1 MTTKQALV
9 TAIIPTYNMGVCI
22 GDAIQSALDQT
33 YPNLEVLVVD
43 DGSTDNTPEVVAE
56 FGNRVTYLTQA
67 NAGQG
72 AARNLAIRRS
82 RGEFVAFLDAD
93 DIWRP
98 TKIERQMALAAE
110 AGVAVVGC
118 GYTVQDMTG
127 NIEFDRV
134 IRRNFDDPKIFVD
147 LMSIC
152 QLLPGSGSGVLAA
165 KACFERV
172 GDFDVTLRFAQDWD
186 MWLRLVQHYEARFVE
201 EVLVVI
207 RKNNLKPAFRT
218 QSNEQRFVS
227 MVIDKNVPKELRPRS
242 YAALHAR
249 LGSNSLALGDY
260 RGAAHHLATSIRLK
274 PTRIFPLDPGG
285 RYRLPNTPRYYLLA
299 KSLLGILTGKGKPP
313 AGAPNRP

>member
-1 MTTKQALV
+1 MTRHTLV
-9 TAIIPTYNMGVCI
+9 TAIIPTYNMAVCI
-22 GDAIQSALDQT
+22 RDAIRSALDQT
-33 YPNLEVLVVD
+33 YPDIEVLVVD
-43 DGSTDNTPEVVAE
+43 DGSTDETAAVVAE
-56 FGNRVTYLTQA
+56 FGDRVTYIKQA

-82 RGEFVAFLDAD
+82 KGEFVAFLDAD

-110 AGVAVVGC
+110 AGVSIVGC

-127 NIEFDRV
+127 QIEFDRV
-134 IRRNFDDPKIFVD
+134 VRRNFDDRQTFVD

-172 GDFDVTLRFAQDWD
+172 GYFDEALRFAQDWD
-186 MWLRLVQHYEARFVE
+186 MWLRLVQQYEARFVE
-201 EVLVVI
+201 DVLVVI

-227 MVIDKNVPKELRPRS
+227 MVIDKNVAPTQRPRS

-249 LGSNSLALGDY
+249 LGSNSLALGDF
-260 RGAAHHLATSIRLK
+260 RTAAQHLATSIRLQS
-274 PTRIFPLDPGG
+274 TRIFPRDPGG
-285 RYRLPNTPRYYLLA
+285 RYRLPNVPRYYLLA
-299 KSLLGILTGKGKPP
+299 KSLLGILTRKSQHPD
-313 AGAPNRP
+313 GAPSRS